1 MGSISSFMTS
11 IHTMYIKVKN
21 QYLHV
26 KEHVIFVSE
35 PELLLFI
42 YLIFFNIV
50 YFDHV
55 CPLSQLLPDPPHLPN
70 HLSSCSL
77 SFLAFLKEKEKPSK
91 KIKLKK
97 SKSNQIKETNKI
109 WQRPV
114 KQINKQKRENKKSE
128 TIVQKYH

>member
-1 MGSISSFMTS
+1 MGSIYSFLTS
-11 IHTMYIKVKN
+11 IHTMYMKVKN

-42 YLIFFNIV
+42 YLIFFNII

-77 SFLAFLKEKEKPSK
+77 SFLVFLKEKEKPPK
-91 KIKLKK
+91 KIKFKTIK
-97 SKSNQIKETNKI
+97 IKSNQRNKQNMTKTCETNK
-109 WQRPV
+109 QT
-114 KQINKQKRENKKSE
+114 KKRK
-128 TIVQKYH
+128 

>member
-1 MGSISSFMTS
+1 MTS

-42 YLIFFNIV
+42 YLIFLNIV

-77 SFLAFLKEKEKPSK
+77 SFLVFLKEKEKPLK
-91 KIKLKK
+91 KIKFKK
-97 SKSNQIKETNKI
+97 IKIKSNQRNKQNMTKTSETNK
-109 WQRPV
+109 QT
-114 KQINKQKRENKKSE
+114 KKKRK
-128 TIVQKYH
+128 